1 MMGEKLHKKRK
12 FDVFTAL
19 MFAVMAVWTLVFLA
33 LLLWGL
39 ITSFKTWDDFAYNI
53 IGFPEAWTF
62 DNYIS
67 VVQNFYVNVR
77 DTSGVQS
84 TVYFPQLFLNT
95 ILYVGLGAF
104 AATLIPFIMAYLN
117 TKFNYRF
124 NNVIYAFVVIAMIMP
139 VVNAAPSELRILR
152 ALGLFDTWL
161 GIVVSRSQFLSM
173 TFLVLHSA
181 FRAVPNEMSEAAYV
195 DGASEF
201 RVMVQ
206 IVMPLAVN
214 AFGVMFL
221 TTAITYWNEFQVPML
236 YMPTH
241 PTLAV
246 GFYEL
251 SKSTVGELSNVP
263 SRIAGCFILLLP
275 ILILF
280 IIFHDKMMKQISFGG
295 IKG

>member
-1 MMGEKLHKKRK
+1 MKEQKLHKKRR
-12 FDVFTAL
+12 FDGFTTV
-19 MFAVMAVWTLVFLA
+19 MFVIMAVWSLLFLTLLV
-33 LLLWGL
+33 WGL
-39 ITSFKTWDDFAYNI
+39 VTSLKSWDDFTYNI
-53 IGFPEAWTF
+53 VGLPEKWVF
-62 DNYIS
+62 GNYVS
-67 VVQNFYVNVR
+67 VVRNFYVAVR
-77 DTSGVQS
+77 DTNGLQ
-84 TVYFPQLFLNT
+84 TIVYFPQLFLNT
-95 ILYVGLGAF
+95 VLYVGLGAF
-104 AATLIPFIMAYLN
+104 AATLVPFVMAYLN
-117 TKFNYRF
+117 TKFNYRI
-124 NNVIYAFVVIAMIMP
+124 NKVIYAFVVIAMIMP

-152 ALGLFDTWL
+152 AIKLFDTWP
-161 GIVVSRSQFLSM
+161 GIVLSRSQFLSM

-181 FRAVPNEMSEAAYV
+181 FRAVPHEMSEAAYV
-195 DGASEF
+195 DGASEL

-206 IVMPLAVN
+206 IVMPLAAN
-214 AFGVMFL
+214 AFFVMFL

-280 IIFHDKMMKQISFGG
+280 IVFHDKMMKQISFGG